1 MPELCGVI
9 EYLSRKNIPFKFQ
22 SLSAFGHFEPIF
34 VDRFFNVSSLGGSY
48 RAFIAE
54 SDPELFARE
63 AEFLRAKFREK
74 IIVCASWEDR
84 LEGVKIDFR
93 FNKLSA
99 LKSLPEFHYAL
110 VFAEK
115 GAIVQLLN
123 QKPQEKNLFF

>member
-1 MPELCGVI
+1 MI

-22 SLSAFGHFEPIF
+22 NLSAFGHFEPIF

-84 LEGVKIDFR
+84 LDGTKIDFR

-115 GAIVQLLN
+115 SAIVQLLN